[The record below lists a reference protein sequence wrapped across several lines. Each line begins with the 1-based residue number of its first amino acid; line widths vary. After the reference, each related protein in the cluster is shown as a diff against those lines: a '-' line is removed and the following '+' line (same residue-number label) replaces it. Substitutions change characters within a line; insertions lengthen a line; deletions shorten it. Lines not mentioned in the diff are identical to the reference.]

1 MTITKHSLGPS
12 LDTAA
17 KLDNVKG
24 NTVLIT
30 GGASGLGEA
39 MFERFARHG
48 ANVIIADLN
57 TAKGEALVA
66 RLRKET
72 GNDNHYFVH
81 CNVTSYDSQRH
92 LFTTALSLSPTRTIN
107 TVIANAG
114 VGMVGDFT
122 ALPSDLDTDPLEP
135 DLTTLDVNI
144 TGVVYTTK
152 LAFHHFRRN
161 APGEDR
167 HLLLV
172 GSMASIASSPGI
184 LGLYTAS
191 KHAILGWFRCLYMYP
206 GPDALDVRI
215 NLICPYFVATPI
227 LPPTARVLLS
237 GLPMALA
244 EDVVEAAARLVCEK
258 GASGRC
264 LGIAPRTSGGV
275 MEIDTEDMHAIEP
288 FSRRLMAAL
297 NEQAR
302 VSGFVKWVAGVASL
316 IGMPGVLG
324 LVSGVLGILWLAF
337 R

>member
-1 MTITKHSLGPS
+1 MHFVGHQLTKTSFSHHFIQC
-12 LDTAA
+12 D
-17 KLDNVKG
+17 
-24 NTVLIT
+24 
-30 GGASGLGEA
+30 
-39 MFERFARHG
+39 
-48 ANVIIADLN
+48 
-57 TAKGEALVA
+57 
-66 RLRKET
+66 
-72 GNDNHYFVH
+72 
-81 CNVTSYDSQRH
+81 VTSYDSQRY
-92 LFTTALSLSPTRTIN
+92 LFTTALSLSSTHTIH

-122 ALPSDLDTDPLEP
+122 AFPSDLDTDPPEP
-135 DLTTLDVNI
+135 DLTTLDVNL

-172 GSMASIASSPGI
+172 GSIASLASSPGI

-206 GPDALDVRI
+206 GSDSLDVRI

-227 LPPTARVLLS
+227 LPPTARILLS

-258 GASGRC
+258 GANGRC
-264 LGIAPRTSGGV
+264 LGIMPSTAGGV
-275 MEIDTEDMHAIEP
+275 MEIDTENMHAIEP
-288 FSRRLMAAL
+288 FSRRLMDAL
-297 NEQAR
+297 NAQAR
-302 VSGFVKWVAGVASL
+302 ASGFVKWVAGVASL
-316 IGMPGVLG
+316 LGVARALG
-324 LVSGVLGILWLAF
+324 LVSGVLAVLWLAF